1 MAEQAAKSVR
11 FRDFLAWARPILW
24 PDSSFFLLA
33 VVYGVAI
40 SLLSLVTPISVQLLI
55 NSIAYTALPVP
66 LFTLSLVTFT
76 LLMASNLLSA
86 FRTHLME
93 IFRRRFFARLVADIT
108 MRAVQARDPFFSDA
122 RRADLFN
129 RYFDVMNVQKAVP
142 SLLIG
147 LFTILLQSAV
157 GLVVTSLYHP
167 IFLAFNLVFILL
179 VWLVWRLWSR
189 PAMSASVQLS
199 HAKYDMAHWLESVG
213 ASNGFYKSGRHIDY
227 AITQSDALTAR
238 YIAADRRFF
247 GHSFTQNVLFLTLY
261 AAASAGLLALGGWL
275 VIQGQLS
282 IGQLVAAELILSS
295 IFYGVAQL
303 GPYLDSFYE
312 LVAACEELHLF
323 HEVPQE
329 APVSSEPLDR
339 LGGRLALEGVELD
352 GLRFDFAL
360 PEGARLIGASE
371 PDVNRALQLLL
382 KRHISPARGFVTL
395 GGADISALD
404 VYQLRSEVIVLDRP
418 SIVETRIIDYL
429 DLASPEAT
437 PAMMMEALKL
447 VGLDQQIGRLPEGM
461 HTLLSSTG
469 WPLAL
474 PEVMRLKFAAALLA
488 RPRLLILSPLFDMVP
503 RPDLERMLA
512 GLAGGPTTMLY
523 FTNRTHPP
531 VLDGYL
537 WLGRR
542 AQQLVSTQ
550 AEFDALRYAAPQPME
565 ARDGR

>member
-1 MAEQAAKSVR
+1 MG
-11 FRDFLAWARPILW
+11 WARPILW
-24 PDSSFFLLA
+24 PDRRFLFLA
-33 VVYGVAI
+33 AIYGVAI

-66 LFTLSLVTFT
+66 LFTLSLVMFA
-76 LLMASNLLSA
+76 LLMTLNILSA

-93 IFRRRFFARLVADIT
+93 IFRRRFFARLVAEIT
-108 MRAVQARDPFFSDA
+108 MRSVQARDPFFSDA

-129 RYFDVMNVQKAVP
+129 RYFDVMNVQKAIP

-167 IFLAFNLVFILL
+167 IFLAFNLVFIGL

-227 AITQSDALTAR
+227 AIARSDALTER
-238 YIAADRRFF
+238 YIQADRRFF
-247 GHSFTQNVLFLTLY
+247 GHSFTQNVMFLTLY
-261 AAASAGLLALGGWL
+261 AAGSAGLLALGGWL

-329 APVSSEPLDR
+329 APISNEPLDR
-339 LGGRLALEGVELD
+339 LSGALALRDVAID
-352 GLRFDFAL
+352 DMRFDFAL
-360 PEGARLIGASE
+360 PDGARLIGGAE
-371 PDVNRALQLLL
+371 PDVKRALQMLL
-382 KRHISPARGFVTL
+382 KRHRSPARGFVTL

-418 SIVETRIIDYL
+418 SIVETTIFDYL
-429 DLASPEAT
+429 DLANAEAS
-437 PAMMMEALKL
+437 PAMMMEALKR
-447 VGLDQQIGRLPEGM
+447 VGLERTIGRLPQGI
-461 HTLLSSTG
+461 HTILSSTG

-474 PEVMRLKFAAALLA
+474 QEVMRLKFAAAMLA
-488 RPRLLILSPLFDMVP
+488 RPRILILSPLFDMVP
-503 RPDLERMLA
+503 RPDLEAMLDA
-512 GLAGGPTTMLY
+512 FQSSHTTMVY

-537 WLGRR
+537 WLGRTEQR
-542 AQQLVSTQ
+542 LVETQ
-550 AEFDALRYAAPQPME
+550 EAFDALRYAAATDGE

>member
-1 MAEQAAKSVR
+1 MAEAAKSVR
-11 FRDFLAWARPILW
+11 FRDFIGWARPILW
-24 PDSSFFLLA
+24 PDRPFLLLA
-33 VVYGVAI
+33 AIYGVAI

-66 LFTLSLVTFT
+66 LFTLSLVMFA
-76 LLMASNLLSA
+76 LLMTSNILSA

-93 IFRRRFFARLVADIT
+93 IFRRRFFARLVAEIT

-167 IFLAFNLVFILL
+167 IFLAFNLVFIGL

-213 ASNGFYKSGRHIDY
+213 ASNGFYKSSRHINY
-227 AITQSDALTAR
+227 AIARSDALSER
-238 YIAADRRFF
+238 YIQADRRFF
-247 GHSFTQNVLFLTLY
+247 GHSFTQNVMFLTLY
-261 AAASAGLLALGGWL
+261 AAGSAGLLALGGWL

-339 LGGRLALEGVELD
+339 LPGGLRLAEVEID
-352 GLRFDFAL
+352 DCRFDFTV
-360 PEGARLIGASE
+360 PEGVRLIGAAE
-371 PDVNRALQLLL
+371 PDVNRTLQLLL
-382 KRHISPARGFVTL
+382 KRHRSPARGFVTL

-418 SIVETRIIDYL
+418 SIVETSIFDYL
-429 DLASPEAT
+429 GLADADAT
-437 PAMMMEALKL
+437 PAMMMEALRQ
-447 VGLDQQIGRLPEGM
+447 VGLEQAIGRLPEGI
-461 HTLLSSTG
+461 HTTLSSTG

-488 RPRLLILSPLFDMVP
+488 RPRILILSPLFDMVP

-512 GLAGGPTTMLY
+512 GFGGGLTSLIY

-531 VLDGYL
+531 QLDGYL
-537 WLGRR
+537 WLGRT
-542 AQQLVSTQ
+542 AQHQVASQ
-550 AEFDALRYAAPQPME
+550 AEFDALRYAGEQRE

>member
-1 MAEQAAKSVR
+1 MAGPVNRSVR
-11 FRDFLAWARPILW
+11 LRDFIGWARPVLW
-24 PDSSFFLLA
+24 PDRSFLLLA
-33 VVYGVAI
+33 AVYGVAI

-66 LFTLSLVTFT
+66 LFTLSLVMFA
-76 LLMASNLLSA
+76 LLMASNILSA

-93 IFRRRFFARLVADIT
+93 IFRRRFFARLVAEIT

-129 RYFDVMNVQKAVP
+129 RYFDVMNVQKSVP
-142 SLLIG
+142 SLLVG

-189 PAMSASVQLS
+189 PAMGAVVQLS
-199 HAKYDMAHWLESVG
+199 HAKYDTAHWLESVG
-213 ASNGFYKSGRHIDY
+213 ASNGFYKSSRHIDY
-227 AITQSDALTAR
+227 AIERSDALTAR
-238 YIAADRRFF
+238 YIAADRGFF
-247 GHSFTQNVLFLTLY
+247 GHSFTQNILFLTLY
-261 AAASAGLLALGGWL
+261 AAGSAGLLALGGWL

-303 GPYLDSFYE
+303 GPYLESFYE

-323 HEVPQE
+323 WEVPQE
-329 APVSSEPLDR
+329 APVSNEPLDR
-339 LGGRLALEGVELD
+339 LGGALALADVTID
-352 GLRFDFAL
+352 DLRFDFAL
-360 PEGARLIGASE
+360 PQGARLVGAAE
-371 PDVNRALQLLL
+371 PEVSRTLQLLL
-382 KRHISPARGFVTL
+382 KRHRSPARGFVTL

-418 SIVETRIIDYL
+418 SIVETTIFDYL

-437 PAMMMEALKL
+437 PAMMMDALRD
-447 VGLDQQIGRLPEGM
+447 VGLDRAVGQLPEGI
-461 HTLLSSTG
+461 HTVLSSTG

-474 PEVMRLKFAAALLA
+474 PEVMRLKFAAAMLA
-488 RPRLLILSPLFDMVP
+488 RPRVLVLSPLFDMVP

-512 GLAGGPTTMLY
+512 AFAGGHTTMIY
-523 FTNRTHPP
+523 FTNRTNPP
-531 VLDGYL
+531 RLDGYF
-537 WLGRR
+537 WLGRAR
-542 AQQLVSTQ
+542 QQLVESQ
-550 AEFDALRYAAPQPME
+550 AEFDRLRYAQGE
-565 ARDGR
+565 ARNGR